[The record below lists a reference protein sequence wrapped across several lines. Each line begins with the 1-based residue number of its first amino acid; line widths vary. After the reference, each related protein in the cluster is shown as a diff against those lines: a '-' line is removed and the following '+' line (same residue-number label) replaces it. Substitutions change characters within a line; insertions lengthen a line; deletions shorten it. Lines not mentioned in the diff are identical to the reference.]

1 MIIIN
6 NFSRVFHMGC
16 EYCSMSYNV
25 KICQNQ
31 QLMCTCCEGDPLH
44 PSAYYRLGFC
54 GRPSV
59 CVRFFSQTHMTYYT
73 HKTDIFSICCHAA
86 VHKPGENQAQNSASK
101 KKKHKHSLLY
111 TKNAF
116 YGLPLPTCPYAFV
129 HKNTCVKSH
138 SSTLSFS
145 LSLLFHTPT
154 HSQKNVQ
161 KDTPTQ
167 TKHTQDFPV
176 RDGFKRRIGEFFESF
191 QETPHPLFLVT
202 LNCLFVIE
210 RDFLPHH
217 YMEYYTENN
226 VIRLN
231 SKFRITL

>member
-1 MIIIN
+1 M
-6 NFSRVFHMGC
+6 FHMGC

-101 KKKHKHSLLY
+101 KKKTQTFAPLHKKCILWSSSTNLSLCIRTQKHVCEITLLY
-111 TKNAF
+111 TQF
-116 YGLPLPTCPYAFV
+116 L
-129 HKNTCVKSH
+129 
-138 SSTLSFS
+138 TLS
-145 LSLLFHTPT
+145 TIP
-154 HSQKNVQ
+154 HS
-161 KDTPTQ
+161 
-167 TKHTQDFPV
+167 
-176 RDGFKRRIGEFFESF
+176 
-191 QETPHPLFLVT
+191 HPLTKKCAKRHSHTNKTHTGFS
-202 LNCLFVIE
+202 CE
-210 RDFLPHH
+210 RWL
-217 YMEYYTENN
+217 
-226 VIRLN
+226 
-231 SKFRITL
+231 

>member
-101 KKKHKHSLLY
+101 KKNTNIRSSTQKMHFMVFLYQPVLMHSYTKTRVWNHTPLHSVSHSLY
-111 TKNAF
+111 YST
-116 YGLPLPTCPYAFV
+116 LPPTHKKMCKKTLP
-129 HKNTCVKSH
+129 HKQNTHRIFLWEMALKGELGNSLSH
-138 SSTLSFS
+138 SKR
-145 LSLLFHTPT
+145 HPT
-154 HSQKNVQ
+154 HCS
-161 KDTPTQ
+161 
-167 TKHTQDFPV
+167 
-176 RDGFKRRIGEFFESF
+176 
-191 QETPHPLFLVT
+191 
-202 LNCLFVIE
+202 
-210 RDFLPHH
+210 
-217 YMEYYTENN
+217 
-226 VIRLN
+226 
-231 SKFRITL
+231 